1 MKKLYLLL
9 AVVAVA
15 ATSCQKDVGENIPS
29 NEPMTEELCS
39 PYAVSEEEALDRLN
53 AELGILYYGETTRAN
68 DRRVRKIEPVRYDK
82 LAPATRSTVA
92 DVENL
97 LYIVEFEDGKGS
109 AILGADKRVE
119 GVFAVLDKGV
129 ITSEDFNNA
138 ANGVA
143 TDELNT
149 YLAGLIADEA
159 IEQMSR
165 SIITPIL
172 PPIPDE
178 LRVTYV
184 IRDTVANYQEPPIL
198 YTHWDQRGIYNDD
211 CLNNIDEECD
221 AGPLTIAM
229 AQLLLAVEYPNLY
242 TITIGNE
249 SFSRSILNEKRYN
262 GNANATVDD
271 EVARYVHC
279 VGVNLGNNYLY
290 EQYNES
296 FDSASTFLNS
306 YGWHMNEDITTATYD
321 KVYDY
326 VYTQKRPALISG
338 SNTYAPS
345 QIHYWLIDGV
355 SHTSYYE
362 TLYTYEGNKLISIEH
377 QGLQSWTK
385 VHANFGKAGRSDGF
399 YSWGIF
405 NVSRE
410 LADDDVVSDVGDLP
424 IAIGGNRNYSA
435 ELKILPYNL

>member
-9 AVVAVA
+9 AVVVVV
-15 ATSCQKDVGENIPS
+15 ATSCQKDVVENIPC
-29 NEPMTEELCS
+29 NDPMTEEPCS
-39 PYAVSEEEALDRLN
+39 PYAVSKEEALDK
-53 AELGILYYGETTRAN
+53 LYKEFALIYGAATRAN

-92 DVENL
+92 DVEDL

-119 GVFAVLDKGV
+119 GVFAVLDEGV
-129 ITSEDFNNA
+129 ITAEDFDNA

-198 YTHWDQRGIYNDD
+198 YTHWDQKGTYNDY
-211 CLNNIDEECD
+211 CLNNIGEECD

-229 AQLLLAVEYPNLY
+229 AQLLLAVEYPNRH

-249 SFSRSILNEKRYN
+249 SFSRSILSEKRYN
-262 GNANATVDD
+262 GNANVTVDD

-279 VGVNLGNNYLY
+279 VGVNLGNDYLY
-290 EQYNES
+290 EQLNES
-296 FDSASTFLNS
+296 FNSALTFLNR
-306 YGWHMNEDITTATYD
+306 YGWHMNEDIATATFD
-321 KVYDY
+321 KVSDY

-338 SNTYAPS
+338 YNTYAPS

-362 TLYTYEGNKLISIEH
+362 TLYTYEGNKLISIEP

-410 LADDDVVSDVGDLP
+410 LADEDVVSDVGDLP